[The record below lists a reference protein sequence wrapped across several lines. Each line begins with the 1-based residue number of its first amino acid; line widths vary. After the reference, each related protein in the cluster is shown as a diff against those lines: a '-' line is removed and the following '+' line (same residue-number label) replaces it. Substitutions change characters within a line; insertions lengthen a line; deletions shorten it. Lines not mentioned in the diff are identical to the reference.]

1 MPIIRGGFVLG
12 ILGPAATALGC
23 WWTSGFLVFLGLGLC
38 GASSAIVLLSRAA
51 AAEMFPPERRARGMS
66 FVLFAAVSGAIFGP
80 LVFGPLFAGRALTPE
95 ELALPWLGSSAFAL
109 AGLIVSFGV
118 RTDPKTLSQ
127 AFVTRADPARAAPLG
142 EIVRRPGVRT
152 ALGGAVAS
160 FAVMVGVMNL
170 AGYVAVGHHHEHGD
184 IFTIIS
190 LHIVGMYGLVLVVGD
205 VIDRIGRGRAMAAG
219 LVIMALSNAALVWL
233 TGIGGMSLSLF
244 GLGLGWNVAFVAAS
258 TDLVQRAAPAERG
271 RLIGFSD
278 LLSSIAGAGLALGGG
293 IVYTSAGSS
302 ALAILA
308 ATLAAVPALWILLLP
323 SRVGG
328 RLVRRFSV

>member
-1 MPIIRGGFVLG
+1 VSPAIRNSIWLAAGLVCLSGMIQLAVALGTVTLVAVTGIESILGLGPAVFLIAGALAVAPAGRLSDRFGRMPIIRGGFVLG

-23 WWTSGFLVFLGLGLC
+23 WWTSGFLVFVGLALC

-80 LVFGPLFAGRALTPE
+80 LVFGPLFADRALTPE

-127 AFVTRADPARAAPLG
+127 AFVTRADPAQAAPLAQ
-142 EIVRRPGVRT
+142 IVRRPGVRT

-170 AGYVAVGHHHEHGD
+170 ATTTSTA
-184 IFTIIS
+184 TS
-190 LHIVGMYGLVLVVGD
+190 S
-205 VIDRIGRGRAMAAG
+205 R
-219 LVIMALSNAALVWL
+219 S
-233 TGIGGMSLSLF
+233 S
-244 GLGLGWNVAFVAAS
+244 AS
-258 TDLVQRAAPAERG
+258 T
-271 RLIGFSD
+271 
-278 LLSSIAGAGLALGGG
+278 
-293 IVYTSAGSS
+293 SS
-302 ALAILA
+302 ACTASCSSS
-308 ATLAAVPALWILLLP
+308 AT
-323 SRVGG
+323 
-328 RLVRRFSV
+328 